1 MMICSNANAAIS
13 MAALPWR
20 LKLPVVHGG
29 RLSRSNT
36 KRQSVKFRAA
46 AKHEVN
52 ASSFEDVERRIR
64 EIIDAKAEVKL
75 SIAEL
80 SSGFCNSVYSVE
92 TDAGDK
98 LVVKVYSD
106 LSLLRTEK
114 QQRGVIDIMASECGL
129 GPAVRWN
136 TNEGV
141 AHNFVP
147 GRILEEQDM
156 HTRHDIGEACA
167 RLVAKFHSLKTPP
180 EFDEDGPLI
189 WKWLK
194 RMLNEIE
201 SSGNKAVLPVDVSEL
216 RAEVN
221 RAFEVIRD
229 EENVCIVLAHGDLKP
244 SNVILTQS
252 DSSQVQLID
261 LELAGPNYRGFDL
274 MKLFRTS
281 HDHYSEEHFRHF
293 LKVYCDEMGKVD
305 VASVEAET
313 KLFLPVSWLE
323 ATIFFA
329 LVLVLEPQGSDD
341 HASWEALFLDRW
353 RQYQESAK
361 DIWL

>member
-1 MMICSNANAAIS
+1 MSNAAFS

-20 LKLPVVHGG
+20 LKVPGVPDG
-29 RLSRSNT
+29 RLGRSNTNT
-36 KRQSVKFRAA
+36 KRQSVQFRAA

-64 EIIDAKAEVKL
+64 GIIDVKAEVKL
-75 SIAEL
+75 SIVEL
-80 SSGFCNSVYSVE
+80 SSGFCNSVHLVE

-114 QQRGVIDIMASECGL
+114 HQRGMIDVMVSESGL
-129 GPAVRWN
+129 GPAVRRN
-136 TNEGV
+136 TDEGI

-156 HTRHDIGEACA
+156 HTRRDVGKACA
-167 RLVAKFHSLKTPP
+167 KLVAKLHSLETPP
-180 EFDEDGPLI
+180 EFAGDGPLL
-189 WKWLK
+189 WKWLE

-201 SSGNKAVLPVDVSEL
+201 SSETKDVLPVDVSEL
-216 RAEVN
+216 RAEVK
-221 RAFEVIRD
+221 RVSTIIRE
-229 EENVCIVLAHGDLKP
+229 EENACVVLAHGDLKP
-244 SNVILTQS
+244 SNVIFTQS
-252 DSSQVQLID
+252 DASEVKLID
-261 LELAGPNYRGFDL
+261 LELSGPNYRGFDL

-281 HDHYSEEHFRHF
+281 PQQYSEEHFKQF
-293 LKVYCDEMGKVD
+293 LKAYCNEMNVD

-323 ATIFFA
+323 ATVFFA
-329 LVLVLEPQGSDD
+329 LILVLEPRGSDD
-341 HASWEALFLDRW
+341 HTKWEALFLDRW
-353 RQYQESAK
+353 RQYQENAK
-361 DIWL
+361 DLGL

>member
-1 MMICSNANAAIS
+1 MSNAASS

-20 LKLPVVHGG
+20 LKLLGVPDG
-29 RLSRSNT
+29 RLSRSIT

-52 ASSFEDVERRIR
+52 VSSFEDVERRIR
-64 EIIDAKAEVKL
+64 GIIDAKAEVKL
-75 SIAEL
+75 SIVEL

-114 QQRGVIDIMASECGL
+114 HQRGVIDVMASESNL

-136 TNEGV
+136 TNEGI
-141 AHNFVP
+141 AHDFVH
-147 GRILEEQDM
+147 GRILEENDM
-156 HTRHDIGEACA
+156 HTLRDVGEACA
-167 RLVAKFHSLKTPP
+167 KVVAKFHSLETPP
-180 EFDEDGPLI
+180 EFDRDGPLL
-189 WKWLK
+189 WKWLE
-194 RMLNEIE
+194 RMLNQIE
-201 SSGNKAVLPVDVSEL
+201 SSENTAVLPVEVSEL

-221 RAFEVIRD
+221 RVSTVIRD
-229 EENVCIVLAHGDLKP
+229 DENACVVLAHGDLKP

-252 DSSQVQLID
+252 DAPEVQLID
-261 LELAGPNYRGFDL
+261 LELSGPNYRGFDL

-281 HDHYSEEHFRHF
+281 PQQYSEERLRHF
-293 LKVYCDEMGKVD
+293 LKVYCDAMNVDD
-305 VASVEAET
+305 VARVEAET
-313 KLFLPVSWLE
+313 KLFLPVTWLE
-323 ATIFFA
+323 ATVFFA

-341 HASWEALFLDRW
+341 HEKWEALFLDRW
-353 RQYQESAK
+353 RQYQENAK
-361 DIWL
+361 DLGL

>member
-1 MMICSNANAAIS
+1 MSNAAFS
-13 MAALPWR
+13 VAALPWR
-20 LKLPVVHGG
+20 LKLPFVPDE
-29 RLSRSNT
+29 RFSRYNK
-36 KRQSVKFRAA
+36 KRQSVKVRAV

-52 ASSFEDVERRIR
+52 GSSFEDVERRIR
-64 EIIDAKAEVKL
+64 RIIDAKAEVKL
-75 SIAEL
+75 SIVEL
-80 SSGFCNSVYSVE
+80 SSGFCNSVYLVE
-92 TDAGDK
+92 TDGGDK

-114 QQRGVIDIMASECGL
+114 HQRGVIDVMASESGL

-141 AHNFVP
+141 AHDFVP

-156 HTRHDIGEACA
+156 HTRRDIGEACA
-167 RLVAKFHSLKTPP
+167 RLIAKFHSLETPP
-180 EFDEDGPLI
+180 EFNGDGTLI
-189 WKWLK
+189 WKWLE

-201 SSGNKAVLPVDVSEL
+201 SSENKTVLPIDVSEL

-221 RAFEVIRD
+221 RVSTVIRD
-229 EENVCIVLAHGDLKP
+229 EENACVVLAHGDLKP

-252 DSSQVQLID
+252 DASQVQLID
-261 LELAGPNYRGFDL
+261 LELSGPNYRGFDL

-281 HDHYSEEHFRHF
+281 HQQYSEERFTHF
-293 LKVYCDEMGKVD
+293 LKVYCDEMNVDD
-305 VASVEAET
+305 VASVEEET

-329 LVLVLEPQGSDD
+329 LVLVLEPRGSDD
-341 HASWEALFLDRW
+341 HANWEALFLDRW
-353 RQYQESAK
+353 RQYRESAK
-361 DIWL
+361 DMWL

>member
-1 MMICSNANAAIS
+1 MSNAAFS

-20 LKLPVVHGG
+20 LKVPGVPDG
-29 RLSRSNT
+29 RLGRSNTNT
-36 KRQSVKFRAA
+36 KRQSVQFRAA

-64 EIIDAKAEVKL
+64 RIIDVKAEVKL
-75 SIAEL
+75 SIVEL
-80 SSGFCNSVYSVE
+80 SSGFCNSVYLVE

-114 QQRGVIDIMASECGL
+114 HQRGVIDVMVSESGL
-129 GPAVRWN
+129 GPAVRRN
-136 TNEGV
+136 TDEGI

-156 HTRHDIGEACA
+156 HTRRDVGKACA
-167 RLVAKFHSLKTPP
+167 KLVAKLHSLETPP
-180 EFDEDGPLI
+180 EFDGDGPLL
-189 WKWLK
+189 WKWLE

-201 SSGNKAVLPVDVSEL
+201 SSETKDVLPVDVSEL
-216 RAEVN
+216 RAEVK
-221 RAFEVIRD
+221 RVSTIIRE
-229 EENVCIVLAHGDLKP
+229 EENACVVLAHGDLKP
-244 SNVILTQS
+244 SNVIFTQS
-252 DSSQVQLID
+252 DASEVKLID
-261 LELAGPNYRGFDL
+261 LELSGPNYRGFDL

-281 HDHYSEEHFRHF
+281 PQQYSEEHFRHF